1 MMNHKSLK
9 ILFIMGIIIVICISS
24 LYIHNDELNVE
35 KCITLHHELELLQ
48 NELNIIQSRFDKK
61 MKTFQNNLVS
71 KEKITQ
77 YSNEY
82 NKNLEILSN
91 KYDDL
96 EVPANLLN
104 SINLFKLSVDTQ
116 QQSNNLII
124 KWIQDNN
131 QSNLR
136 RSYYLLQNSYEYESG
151 ALSLYNSKISQCN

>member
-1 MMNHKSLK
+1 MNHKSLK

-48 NELNIIQSRFDKK
+48 NELNIIQSGFDKK
-61 MKTFQNNLVS
+61 IKTFQNNLVS
-71 KEKITQ
+71 KEKIIQ

-96 EVPANLLN
+96 EVPTNLLN

-136 RSYYLLQNSYEYESG
+136 RSDYLLQNAYEYESG
-151 ALSLYNSKISQCN
+151 ARSLYNSKISQCN